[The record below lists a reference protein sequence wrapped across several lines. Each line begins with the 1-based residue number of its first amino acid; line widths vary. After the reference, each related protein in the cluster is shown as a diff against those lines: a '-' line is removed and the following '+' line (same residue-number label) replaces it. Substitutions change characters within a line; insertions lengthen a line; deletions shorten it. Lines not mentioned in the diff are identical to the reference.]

1 MNANRKLASH
11 LFSSA
16 LRDALVDEQGRL
28 PSAAKFADAFNL
40 RAYGTSTIT
49 RETARKWLRGDA
61 MPEIGKMRVLIHWL
75 NLDPSSFLQPVTV
88 AGRTDRTVETDLVS
102 DRENVRQVLA
112 EILPHL
118 DDRSVEALYLT
129 ATAMQALRRKKDETA
144 RVEVAGL
151 GLGRNH

>member
-1 MNANRKLASH
+1 
-11 LFSSA
+11 
-16 LRDALVDEQGRL
+16 
-28 PSAAKFADAFNL
+28 
-40 RAYGTSTIT
+40 
-49 RETARKWLRGDA
+49 

-75 NLDPSSFLQPVTV
+75 NLDPSSFLQPATV
-88 AGRTDRTVETDLVS
+88 AGHTDRAVETDLVS